1 MKNKPRIIAF
11 VGPDGCGKSTLA
23 RIAAEEMTK
32 HGFQAQIVWSRF
44 NNYFSKP
51 LLGLTRLT
59 GHNRREVHDGAEF
72 GYHDF
77 QSSGWLRY
85 PFIFLQTI
93 DVNIATFI
101 KIKRAEKKTDILVFE
116 RSPWDTLADIIVDT
130 GCINLATNYWGR
142 LITAQ
147 IRGCDRVFYINRS
160 KELILRMRPELKYDK
175 TLDRKIAIYSKLA
188 TTGGWL
194 TLDNNR
200 PLEIVKQEL
209 IKNCKVIKVD

>member
-23 RIAAEEMTK
+23 RMAAEEMTR

-59 GHNRREVHDGAEF
+59 GHNRREVHDGTEF

-101 KIKRAEKKTDILVFE
+101 KIKRPEKKTDILVFE

>member
-1 MKNKPRIIAF
+1 M
-11 VGPDGCGKSTLA
+11 
-23 RIAAEEMTK
+23 AAEEMTR
-32 HGFQAQIVWSRF
+32 HGFQAQVVWSRF

-101 KIKRAEKKTDILVFE
+101 KIKRPEKKTDILVFE